1 MKKLFGCILSLVV
14 AVMLVFTPAE
24 HVYAQGLGLSVSS
37 SSVAV
42 GKTVKVTVS
51 MPSGY
56 FGTVVISSSDEGVL
70 SNGGDGVANIGD
82 AAGYPTS
89 QSFSFTAKA
98 AGSCT
103 IKAYC
108 TVVGDAEGNDAGGI
122 ITGAS
127 TKVTVTSAS
136 SNNDSNS
143 NKDNKD
149 NSGSNT
155 GNDNNANKDNEN
167 KEEKKS
173 SNASL
178 GSLVISAGTLSPEFS
193 AATKDYTATVDY
205 SCSSLAVT
213 ANPADSKASVT
224 SVTGNDSLEVGENT
238 VSVVVTAED
247 GSTSTYNIVVTRR
260 AEDDPENADKQD
272 NWKKFDINGTEWTMV
287 NDIPEDV
294 VPEGFEHSKTVI
306 DGLEYNT
313 LHGTFGDITL
323 VYLQSESGNGLF
335 VYDAAQN
342 AAYEFVRINSESHF
356 IVVLLPKVD
365 DVPEGYNEIS
375 LSIEGKGV
383 ATAYQTK
390 AEKKDDQTKDFY
402 LVYAMN
408 DNGESG
414 WYTYDSV
421 DGTYMRNELSTP
433 TVAQEENDTTKSEL
447 VPGIANKYLVLAAIL
462 VLIIIILLLLL
473 IVSAVKNR
481 KYKAMDYH
489 DDDVDDAAEDVS
501 NEALEE
507 TTDETADEIAD
518 ELEEEVT
525 EEPLDEVAEE
535 AAEESVDEVAEEA
548 AEESVDEVAGEA
560 AEESAGEAAEET
572 ADEAVEESADEVAE
586 ETAEDAAD
594 EQKMATD
601 ENISNA
607 SYVGRTVEITPDS
620 KKAVE
625 NENSEFDLK
634 DDSRQ
639 ENVSDTE
646 NDADEDALKNQLQM
660 ALDGFVNEGN
670 KPSETIDSSAKDD
683 NEDDSEDDDL
693 QFIDLN

>member
-37 SSVAV
+37 SSIAV

-108 TVVGDAEGNDAGGI
+108 TVVGDAEGNDAGGV

-155 GNDNNANKDNEN
+155 GNDSNANKDNEN

-224 SVTGNDSLEVGENT
+224 SVTGNDSLEVGENS

-390 AEKKDDQTKDFY
+390 VEKTDDQTKDFY

-433 TVAQEENDTTKSEL
+433 TVAQEENDTTMSEL
-447 VPGIANKYLVLAAIL
+447 VPGIANKYFVLAAIL
-462 VLIIIILLLLL
+462 VLIIIILALLLL
-473 IVSAVKNR
+473 VVIVKNKKR
-481 KYKAMDYH
+481 TANEENDEEDDEEEFDIEAN
-489 DDDVDDAAEDVS
+489 DDDAQ
-501 NEALEE
+501 
-507 TTDETADEIAD
+507 
-518 ELEEEVT
+518 
-525 EEPLDEVAEE
+525 EP
-535 AAEESVDEVAEEA
+535 AEESQVDEIQEP
-548 AEESVDEVAGEA
+548 AEESQIDETQEQ
-560 AEESAGEAAEET
+560 AEESQVDEIQEPVEKSGEGSQIAEILG
-572 ADEAVEESADEVAE
+572 S
-586 ETAEDAAD
+586 
-594 EQKMATD
+594 D
-601 ENISNA
+601 ENTESTEVSDA
-607 SYVGRTVEITPDS
+607 SYVGRTVEITSDL
-620 KKAVE
+620 KKTAE
-625 NENSEFDLK
+625 NEKSDFD
-634 DDSRQ
+634 SNEASNQ
-639 ENVSDTE
+639 ENAADDDT
-646 NDADEDALKNQLQM
+646 LKNQVQM

-670 KPSETIDSSAKDD
+670 KPSEAIDSSAKDD